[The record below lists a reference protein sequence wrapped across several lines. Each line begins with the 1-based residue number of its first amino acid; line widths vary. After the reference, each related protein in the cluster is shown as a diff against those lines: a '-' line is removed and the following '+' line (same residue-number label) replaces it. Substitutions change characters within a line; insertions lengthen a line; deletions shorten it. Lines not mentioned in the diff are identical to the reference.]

1 MGPTA
6 PTSFIGNRIA
16 GAEKHQSV
24 ISQNLPIIK
33 MWRKCSLHNEQ
44 HYFTHSTALF
54 VSLYF
59 CPGLESEG
67 RSRDFRG
74 NTWLSRGS
82 VRSSLTEHNEGT
94 MGNYGHQWEILKIL
108 HGFSGNRVNFVTTQ
122 SKSSD
127 LLAPSPPHQKKLISC
142 PPVKSKQTQWLLDCN
157 VRFQIRLKGKTK

>member
-1 MGPTA
+1 MGPTV
-6 PTSFIGNRIA
+6 PTSFIGNKIA
-16 GAEKHQSV
+16 GAKHQSV

-33 MWRKCSLHNEQ
+33 MWCKCSLHNEQ

-54 VSLYF
+54 VSLYL

-74 NTWLSRGS
+74 ITWLSRGS
-82 VRSSLTEHNEGT
+82 VRSSLTEHKEGT

-108 HGFSGNRVNFVTTQ
+108 HGFSGNQVNFVTTQ

-127 LLAPSPPHQKKLISC
+127 LLAPSKEINFLSF
-142 PPVKSKQTQWLLDCN
+142 SKT
-157 VRFQIRLKGKTK
+157 

>member
-1 MGPTA
+1 MGPA
-6 PTSFIGNRIA
+6 VPTSFMVNRIA
-16 GAEKHQSV
+16 GAETHLQLKTQSV

-54 VSLYF
+54 VSLYL

-74 NTWLSRGS
+74 ITWLSRGS
-82 VRSSLTEHNEGT
+82 VQLSLTEHKEGT

-108 HGFSGNRVNFVTTQ
+108 HGFSGNRVNFVATQ

-127 LLAPSPPHQKKLISC
+127 LLAPSPPPHQKKLISC
-142 PPVKSKQTQWLLDCN
+142 PPVKSKQTQ
-157 VRFQIRLKGKTK
+157 

>member
-1 MGPTA
+1 MGPTV

-16 GAEKHQSV
+16 GAEKDQSV

-33 MWRKCSLHNEQ
+33 MWRKCSLHNKQ

-54 VSLYF
+54 VSLYL

-67 RSRDFRG
+67 RSMDFRG
-74 NTWLSRGS
+74 ITWLSRGS
-82 VRSSLTEHNEGT
+82 VRSSLTEHKEGT

-108 HGFSGNRVNFVTTQ
+108 HGFSGDEVNFVTTQ

-127 LLAPSPPHQKKLISC
+127 LLAPFPPSPPPSKEINFLSPSKK
-142 PPVKSKQTQWLLDCN
+142 
-157 VRFQIRLKGKTK
+157 

>member
-1 MGPTA
+1 MGPTV

-24 ISQNLPIIK
+24 ISQNLSIIK
-33 MWRKCSLHNEQ
+33 MWRKCSLHNKQ

-54 VSLYF
+54 VSLYLS
-59 CPGLESEG
+59 PGLESEG

-74 NTWLSRGS
+74 ITWLSRGS
-82 VRSSLTEHNEGT
+82 VQLSLTEHKEGT

-108 HGFSGNRVNFVTTQ
+108 YGFSGDEVNFVATQ

-127 LLAPSPPHQKKLISC
+127 LLAPSLPPHQKKLISC
-142 PPVKSKQTQWLLDCN
+142 PPVKK
-157 VRFQIRLKGKTK
+157 